1 MSEHLPFRAFV
12 GLGSNLGDR
21 SGYLSLARQELEKH
35 PLIAIKKASSIYES
49 EPVGYLEQDWFLNQV
64 LEIATGLQP
73 FELLAV
79 MQEIENC
86 LGRERKIRWGPRV
99 IDLDLLLFEDLV
111 VSTPELTIPHPRM
124 YERSFVLIPLCEI
137 APDFLHPD
145 GVVTREH
152 LQRHLEKR
160 GGERIRLYQG

>member
-1 MSEHLPFRAFV
+1 MREHLPYRAFV

-21 SGYLSLARQELEKH
+21 VGYLSLARQGLEEH
-35 PLIAIKKASSIYES
+35 PLIVIKRASSIYES

-64 LEIATGLQP
+64 VEIATGLQP
-73 FELLAV
+73 SELLAV
-79 MQEIENC
+79 MQGIENR

-111 VSTPELTIPHPRM
+111 ISTPELTVPHPRM

-137 APDFLHPD
+137 APDLLHPD
-145 GVVTREH
+145 GMNTRTH
-152 LQRHLEKR
+152 LQRHLETR